1 MLQNDYAMFGCR
13 QEMIDNYLSTHECTY
28 TAVVEY
34 SIGWYESCKTA
45 EEAVQ
50 LLRELVEADGHHVFM
65 KQTPFIGG
73 YTHSDRNKISSRLY
87 WCDTLTGKTLT
98 KQIKVNVLLKEIPEV
113 VKYWEEREAWRQKQ
127 LRELYPWRYSKED

>member
-1 MLQNDYAMFGCR
+1 MLQIDYAMFGYR

-28 TAVVEY
+28 TVVVEY

-45 EEAVQ
+45 EETVQ

-113 VKYWEEREAWRQKQ
+113 VKYWEEREALRQKQ
-127 LRELYPWRYSKED
+127 LRERYPWRYSKED